1 MHVSR
6 ILLCSAVVAATA
18 ALAVETKTWVHSEVQ
33 EFEKGTL
40 KGVSLS
46 NSGHVSLA
54 PNLTERLDAGAIHLW
69 SAVAGSG
76 GRVYAGGGE
85 GKVYVLEASGKDAS
99 RKSRLLATLEG
110 GGTVYAM
117 LASGDAL
124 YAATSPDAKI
134 WRVGHEGKA
143 SLLCAT
149 SAHYI
154 WALIPADKG
163 AMYAATGD
171 PGQILK
177 IDAQGKS
184 TVLFDAGETH
194 VRSLALDGNGNLIAG
209 TDSSGVVLRVSAK
222 GEGFVLQQ
230 TGKRE
235 VTAIAVARDGTIYAA
250 ASGNRGPA
258 IPPPAAQPPTPPV
271 PAPATAAPG
280 QANPHQAGA
289 QTAAQRAAAPPTVQP
304 HTAPAGGSEIWRI
317 GPDGEPTLFWN
328 HSQALVYALA
338 FDADGRLL
346 AATGNQGRVYRID
359 SQQSYTRLVDTE
371 TSQIT
376 ALALLP
382 GGGIAAAAANPGKLF
397 QVGPELETSGTLESD
412 VFDAG
417 SFTYW
422 GRLRAELESN
432 GGAVKIETRS
442 GNLDTPEK
450 NWSPWAAVDAVP
462 GARVASPAARFF
474 QWRAT
479 FTAQSKDAKRPPEL
493 SLVEVAYQQKNVAPV
508 LDKIEITP
516 YNHKFPASNTS
527 MLMSGSSSN
536 TLSLPPI
543 GQVRRSVPSSPASES
558 SGAVTMTY
566 DKGWIGA
573 RWKASDANGDS
584 LQYKIEYRGEQESEW
599 KLLKDL
605 VKENRYCWDATSFAD
620 GRYRLRVTATD
631 LPDNYPAVA
640 LTSSIESESFVI
652 DNAPPRIEGLSAK
665 SEGGKLVIRFHAADA
680 LSDLDSS
687 EFSVNGAEWK
697 PARPVTGMTDSGS
710 LDYLV
715 ETALPSG
722 TEWTVAVRVTDEN
735 DNVAVG
741 KIVVRP

>member
-33 EFEKGTL
+33 EFDKGTL
-40 KGVSLS
+40 KGVSLW

-54 PNLTERLDAGAIHLW
+54 PKLTERTDAGAVHLW
-69 SAVAGSG
+69 SAVAASG
-76 GRVYAGGGE
+76 GRVYAGGGD
-85 GKVYVLEASGKDAS
+85 GKVYLLEASGKS
-99 RKSRLLATLEG
+99 RALATLEG
-110 GGTVYAM
+110 GGTVYA
-117 LASGDAL
+117 LAATGDGI

-134 WRVGHEGKA
+134 WRVGHDGKA
-143 SLLCAT
+143 SLFCAT
-149 SAHYI
+149 DAHYI
-154 WALIPADKG
+154 WALIPTDKG
-163 AMYAATGD
+163 ALYAATGD

-184 TVLFDAGETH
+184 TLLFDAGETH
-194 VRSLALDGNGNLIAG
+194 VRSLAVDKDGNLIAG
-209 TDSSGVVLRVSAK
+209 TDSSGVVIRVNSK

-235 VTAIAVARDGTIYAA
+235 VTAVAVAKDGTIYAA
-250 ASGNRGPA
+250 ASGNRGPI
-258 IPPPAAQPPTPPV
+258 IPAV
-271 PAPATAAPG
+271 PAPPMPAQNPAPTTGAPG
-280 QANPHQAGA
+280 QANPHQPAA
-289 QTAAQRAAAPPTVQP
+289 QTAAQRAANAPPTVQP
-304 HTAPAGGSEIWRI
+304 HAAPPGGSEIWRI
-317 GPDGEPTLFWN
+317 GPDGEPSLFWN
-328 HSQALVYALA
+328 HPQALVYALA

-346 AATGNQGRVYRID
+346 AATGNQGRIYRID
-359 SQQSYTRLVDTE
+359 SPQSYLRLVDTE

-382 GGGIAAAAANPGKLF
+382 GGGVAAATANPGKLF

-422 GRLRAELESN
+422 GRLRTETEDN

-450 NWSPWAAVDAVP
+450 NWSPWAAVDGAP
-462 GARVASPAARFF
+462 GSRVASPSARFF

-479 FTAQSKDAKRPPEL
+479 FTSRAKDAKRPPEL

-508 LDKIEITP
+508 LEKIEVTP
-516 YNHKFPASNTS
+516 YNHKFPAPSMS
-527 MLMSGSSSN
+527 MLGSSSPN

-543 GQVRRSVPSSPASES
+543 GQVRRTSPSLPLNES
-558 SGAVTMTY
+558 SGAATMNY

-573 RWKASDANGDS
+573 RWKASDLNGDA
-584 LQYKIEYRGEQESEW
+584 LQFKLEYRGEQEREW
-599 KLLKDL
+599 KLLKDDL
-605 VKENRYCWDATSFAD
+605 KENRFSWDATSFAD
-620 GRYRLRVTATD
+620 GHYRLRVTATD

-640 LTSSIESESFVI
+640 LTTSIESDSFTI
-652 DNAPPRIEGLSAK
+652 DNTPPRIEGLSAK
-665 SEGGKLVIRFHAADA
+665 SEAGKLVIRFHASDA
-680 LSDLDSS
+680 LSDLDSA
-687 EFSVNGAEWK
+687 EFSINGAEWK
-697 PARPVTGMTDSGS
+697 PARPVTGMTDSAA
-710 LDYLV
+710 LDYAV

-722 TEWTVAVRVTDEN
+722 TEWTVAVRVTDTN

-741 KIVVRP
+741 KTVVRP